1 MLNYGADF
9 SSIIYNIFSNK
20 QIYHSDEPYDVIK
33 VMKCT
38 INDVNLSFDKD
49 NRLRKTILKISGHD
63 ATKAYTFAAFL
74 NDKDF
79 KKFLLENINEKDVLK
94 GETILFNEFTVKDYV
109 KINQNKLRLLLNT
122 YYVNNYHSVNNS
134 KTNKGLGFLD
144 GFSSGSAKDTA
155 KVYTASLIIDEYR
168 KEIVKDPSVRRTP
181 LQIISDVNAKLLE
194 TLYDRT
200 NSFAEY
206 IISNQ
211 DSSKDAKDYAQH
223 YIDTINKLSELIKET
238 NNDNTSIDIL
248 QKQINENNDA
258 IKNLIAEYNHA
269 MKSNNVKAAK
279 SIYKKLNNIKAV
291 NESNLR
297 AIKELKENIKKRN
310 APIAEL
316 NRDRY
321 VIAQNL
327 INVYSGEYDDIQK
340 IRLTNFANLVTQS
353 RSNSDSWYFQVFNTK
368 NMTSI
373 IKDFNNIGNIEEF
386 LESENG
392 DTDELTSKYNEH
404 SIDETAKSW
413 EDHLYRSFDQT
424 INGKLKIILSSI
436 PKLSE
441 KYNGTDSIQT
451 LDTNNELGVP
461 TYMDLQ
467 HTMVQ
472 IYSFGD
478 FSDVQSMITSLETKS
493 NSIKS
498 LYGLGYLINS
508 MKERKDFAN
517 FCFVNFAKP
526 IVKKTMIT
534 IDNVSNNE
542 GVTFDISNPNAVH
555 LTELVFR
562 MTNKLKATYN
572 NSYEYNDIETLNSI
586 IKEFKESKKTLKD
599 KEEFSKKLFDIV
611 NKYFPNFNKEVF
623 SNYFDNIPNKKLID
637 SSQAL
642 VINLQNIIRGVQ
654 KLKNKINTDE
664 LELDTKNKEEF
675 KKFEDDLTVWQNS
688 SEEER
693 ANMKK
698 PVEPVRQFINYAN
711 YDLTPEIYSGIINFV
726 KQIITYTDS
735 KARLNTA
742 NAEGNSASDVIKN
755 CFVSRFF
762 EQINAG
768 TEEDANAGLKNL
780 LSYITQGSENG
791 ADNQY
796 SNNPLFF
803 GLKDENGKVISEGLF
818 IKTETGY
825 EVNPNAKYLLS
836 YNLFDGAKNNQD
848 NVGTTY
854 EKMSKLDFF
863 ITQYNAFNQSLSE
876 ITEGGKTKKIGNID
890 TAVYSMRIGSD
901 APKIFFIKAPRYNYN
916 QVRYAFYNHVI
927 DELHMFCK
935 ALTSVFTVDH
945 YTNVN
950 GVETP
955 VFKTTKSI
963 QNLIGRALFDEKEA
977 RIIKNKKGDD
987 FTKALVKNGRLVGN
1001 AFKFNRLF
1009 EVNGYNAGASIEQM
1023 LSLYGGGNNVGMIN
1037 SDNNGRLVFNPND
1050 TIIWDGN
1057 QFVLNLSDEQK
1068 KTLKDIVRTWTDN
1081 YLVEAKSRTTGFIK
1095 VLEDNNIPYSEQTI
1109 NMFLLN
1115 SANMNMNY
1123 DDLFEG
1129 DYKYYNNARDF
1140 LKRTKETQAGGDAY
1154 AGYSILEDPRKGLHE
1169 LKWFDKDEVISIN
1182 SNKIIGENGL
1192 PIRQNVVIDGKP
1204 LIARNGWKGVT
1215 IYNTNKASDY
1225 AEQLQKELE
1234 QIFINQG
1241 MSADLAKDRS
1251 TRIASGY
1258 GFSAADRSGDTT
1270 KINDAQS
1277 YITLEEFIRRKHA
1290 DGTIQDYAE
1299 LIEQLLD
1306 DTPIE
1311 QIDIDKVNA
1320 KIQVQKNFY
1329 FDKIYNSDTGL
1340 FYPRQIKNAEFVL
1353 IPKLLPEGSE
1363 LRKVYDFMQ
1372 KHDIGQLN
1380 TAETSKAAKKD
1391 IFTIWDYETGAFN
1404 ENFEED
1410 FDNHYIEN
1418 YYYQYLYKQQ
1428 DVPQHMKDETNK
1440 FAVQIAKKILD
1451 NIINESDADN
1461 PDRKR
1466 LIKLANDYQ
1475 NAFAVN
1481 IEESYFSLL
1490 TRLGWEV
1497 DTESGELV
1505 NINYA
1510 TTDSD
1515 GNPLSE
1521 EMIAH
1526 NRQTL
1531 NFDNFYKRAR
1541 EEAARLGMDSN
1552 LIEYFIPD
1560 EFGNPKM
1567 PNYISLVK
1575 TKLESIAQ
1583 SIFNGS
1589 ITRQTLPG
1597 WHAAQ
1602 ITAVGYSKKLKFDP
1616 ATGVMEVYLP
1626 RWSRLIPKTNN
1637 AQEEADLI
1645 KQMEEEGLDI
1655 HLGYRIPTEGKQS
1668 IAVLK
1673 VVGFTNDCLGSTIVV
1688 PDEWVTQTGSDFD
1701 VDSVYGICWEMY
1713 ATKDKTGKVSLHKIP
1728 FKENEIDERSLYIKY
1743 VNDQLENRV
1752 TKTDLGDEIEDNIKK
1767 LKDKLNNV
1775 EQKEKLSEEFNKL
1788 QSLRNECYTKLPGW
1802 ARGIIKDENAN
1813 AKTKENKSSIDLTSV
1828 YTKINDK
1835 LNKYLV
1841 KHKVDD
1847 SVKNIVEEY
1856 TSYQNGLLAIL
1867 SQQDGLPK
1875 FNKDIFKGEKAAL
1888 IEEIVNRAKEKYFE
1902 DICKAANEIG
1912 ILSFNDWS
1920 KQDITRKLDRRAR
1933 NNFIIDK
1940 MIEIMNDPTSREEQY
1955 GRSNFEKI
1963 TNGID
1968 GANDIIDKISGESSR
1983 KRSPYNPLD
1992 QLDFFEDAMGGTRLK
2007 ALSVNWDTFTSKNN
2021 RIRASLD
2028 NNDAI
2033 EVELNVDGIS
2043 ATDSAIAYNLDEIK
2057 KSYGDDIQEVKVER
2071 SKKIE
2076 KRYIINKHSVGNGI
2090 WENIY
2095 MSEYRIK
2102 ELIPIIKEL
2111 VSDDKLI
2118 SIPWKEFVKYNKE
2131 VEGFYEIKREI
2142 YNFLDGQF
2150 GYRYED
2156 IPFKKGEFYLTKPL
2170 YELLTKTT
2178 PLEFCAIIDNVDNIK
2193 NYDRNRVEK
2202 TINNEIINQFLD
2214 NYKLQDDELL
2224 KVIKQT
2230 IDNSVYV
2237 NFDYSAIIDG
2247 EILNNKRLKE
2257 YPKSYDYVVQQYNN
2271 QNNIK
2276 KQNRGTKIIL
2286 TAKRLGWSN
2295 NNRNIVGELVT
2306 TYTSQTTAHH
2316 LDAVKMGSVPNVDEY
2331 TFNVYK
2337 LFTTLGLDYEFA
2349 IGFIRQPIITN
2360 LVQNNNLINSVYF
2373 KSSNNPIYMTIID
2386 IAKSLGLKDGKYD
2399 ISYHT
2404 PTYKVLDL
2412 LKADAEFV
2420 NTFYNL
2426 FGVNIQDLSNNK
2438 VLALKVPLNKER
2450 LFTRIKRAAQNK
2462 GSVYEN
2468 AAFDLAMLLNFRN
2481 YKRTAEKLNKL
2492 ITVASADKYGAATSL
2507 RETRRIIKDVEK
2519 LRNDFTLSKNGKSFI
2534 DLMYPLD
2541 ENENVDVES
2550 SSYKPIAA
2558 IYKYGTKTSLD
2569 VNKQLFITENDEFVE
2584 IEEIIQSRISHIFTE
2599 SEYKEYQKYAI
2610 NYLYNRI
2617 AKLLT
2622 PLYLDNRGR
2631 IVMSEED
2638 INEEEY
2644 WNKERSRIYGYG
2656 VATDGNL
2663 KIKNVNNPTPEEIK
2677 QFNKLTPAQKVLFIQ
2692 KNFADDQ
2699 GIFNYIKVTLLNNT
2713 DVKYKGI
2720 SRQYL
2725 AYDDQVNNI
2734 ETLFSLF
2741 INSFSNHNPLIKL
2754 ATIDLIKYSF
2764 VAEGYNFKS
2773 SYISKMIPNRVLY
2786 SSIENGG
2793 IDIIDEIK
2801 RRIQDLPKLMLQD
2814 NFVDNFVR
2822 SHSDITPI
2830 IRLPKLPKKVIDKYT
2845 GAEVTSGHNIT
2856 TAFKSLNRIDGLI
2869 HIDTTT
2875 NNDLLYSLID
2885 KLQLKNYN
2893 EGYIRVNFPLN
2904 EKETRTILYKVI
2916 PKNQTVDY
2924 KRRKLLFK
2932 YPYADYF
2939 LIPLNLLDRYENYD
2953 YSYNQ
2958 NYNIYNSS
2966 EYYYEVVRELSEKA
2980 HSLRLPKI
2988 KEYERE
2994 YEIYDKLIKGEVT
3007 DQNNKPVVPTIDLNV
3022 RKEVNQLVNAE
3033 KKPVGNY
3040 SANNEYDTNNPTLLM
3055 ELQETADAYTKGGV
3069 DKLVKGIIAHNI
3081 SEDNFSTSTYA
3092 QLNNSAQLRRIIP
3105 EGKTITQEIN
3115 LEDGST
3121 IKVMIKHL
3129 PMSKDLIKAI
3139 NTDKSYEQV
3148 RKDLKNSGT
3157 LPKHANIYKVAKV
3170 IEPLKAATEL
3180 IEEDEDTRIIPIRT
3194 NSDNDV
3200 DVVSKSIID
3209 HINYI
3214 SRNSNDTAADRFMKE
3229 LEYKRVDRFM
3239 KSSRVENRKNIY
3251 TAAANYYQ
3259 SSANYIM
3266 NKLDKFVIEDK
3277 EYSMDDPELYRV
3289 LIEHDEYFPEI
3300 AKIILDGL
3308 TFGDKI
3314 AAIEKLDIFAEDKD
3328 TKEAIE
3334 RIINNIRRVKQNN
3347 KLQAAMAN
3355 LINIYFKK
3363 YSTNP
3368 NIVRDLVDLR
3378 ETFGD
3383 SSKVES
3389 LFLDPFEIN
3398 SNEAQVILKKV
3409 TSIFT
3414 KAEMFDAK
3422 RNVEDWKK
3430 QVAVIENMTGSLDMS
3445 HIIDFDNWK
3454 LRSKYNENFVKERKA
3469 IQEQFDLARIKKDDS
3484 FEDYRNYVIAKYDK
3498 YRFYYENTETYMVDE
3513 YWEEDLSM
3521 RKEAMRKA
3529 GDNYYKYLQLM
3540 EQLYNAQDT
3549 DYESD
3554 EEKTTEIKRIKSAI
3568 SQLYSETDITGSE
3581 KSIEEAA
3588 KARALKAY
3596 REKRKALREKYFD
3609 KTEYEGFK
3617 ENYIRYKNY
3626 ITQYDAEHPYDSLNQ
3641 KLENIHYKEAYDWI
3655 KNNGI
3660 LKFSDEAQEK
3670 LNSAL
3675 KTLTKRTT
3683 TLSKK
3688 TIKRLKNVPEAIDI
3702 HGNIDPR
3709 KLTDEQ
3715 IELLKA
3721 EEESELS
3728 TMYDDGYGE
3737 AILIKEVPSNLPIMV
3752 TKGND
3757 EESKKVFSSLK
3768 YKDNNAKF
3776 IIIKRIN
3783 EILSKAID
3791 RQTNKIDLN
3800 ILFNDE
3806 VVSDEERIEL
3816 ANLYNKL
3823 RELRS
3828 DELKK
3833 YKIRKNKVYT
3843 DEINYEGYLDAFRF
3857 YKVNLQNTKHGHQFL
3872 NIFTEF
3878 DEAGNQVPNTYIYGY
3893 KTVNEEFIDHEK
3905 TNARDF
3911 INDNVEYVETDYYH
3925 MARQEASEKGVE
3937 YFEQWFKRNH
3947 IYNPYTHKYQPLK
3960 IWTKLEAKPNS
3971 ELANS
3976 VDYVGNSNNVET
3988 TPKER
3993 YINPNYSTYGDNY
4006 STRKARFNSS
4016 IILSPK
4022 EEKMRDLIEET
4033 LHKYA
4038 KTNRGKRFVG
4048 QGYLPR
4054 ERKIDPTAS
4063 TIALQTISLVGLS
4076 WNTNQ
4081 SAAYDPTDEYDYAND
4096 KEVDIPMLELI
4107 KDKTYLDYEYI
4118 PGRGTMD
4125 SEQYTKVFKDAKAR
4139 NEERRINNEKIDKA
4153 LVNRNLKEVM
4163 EHFIHNAT
4171 IFNAKQE
4178 TKPYLYLLMEDVKR
4192 NDAYLV
4198 RGIKNNKLTQSNT
4211 SSKDDTRYK
4220 TVKQEHTEQMIKNIT
4235 RRLVFDK
4242 YYENSSLKAVA
4253 NLLQNMSSSKYMVG
4267 NVYGGIANVTIGKTN
4282 IAMEQF
4288 AGEYFDTKD
4297 IMLAEKN
4304 YLSYTFNTLASM
4316 YSEEANN
4323 IYTALMKRFDIVN
4336 YDNMTKNKPATDINT
4351 IFSELR
4357 NFTYSTQGMG
4367 EHFMQNTVLLAM
4379 LKSHRLYTDRFG
4391 VRRIGNF
4398 RDYTW
4403 DIEQKAMENI
4413 LEAYPDLKTNYKH
4426 YLESIKYNVKEKLD
4440 IESGSKDYNR
4450 NFLWSIRDS
4459 SSKEG
4464 MELFKTLSNKYK
4476 NERNK
4481 LLNEAK
4487 KEFYK
4492 YDTIEDLFELRDG
4505 KAELK
4510 EEKIKEFNDKGKNLI
4525 GDLETLISEFK
4536 SKVVAVNKKIHG
4548 VYDRLGAG
4556 GIENKWYGGLMMQ
4569 FRKHIYPGFMKR
4581 YRRKGYHSEF
4591 RNSIEKGS
4599 DFALAEFLATEFTNF
4614 NKQVE
4619 NKQTVTSNKILAST
4633 QVILEATLN
4642 TFTNACINWG
4652 NLAEW
4657 EKDNMRRNLGDLF
4670 GALAS
4675 MAIILLMYSKW
4686 DDDEIKESEFKSS
4699 VIYLADRLYSDSTM
4713 FTPFGLVSEA
4723 KTAWS
4728 SPFAAATG
4736 PSDLFKVMELTTQML
4751 FDPNYN
4757 PEYTRGI
4764 YAGRNKIDVLLR
4776 RQIPGI
4782 RNYDRIR
4789 FITKQNKYYKV
4800 GESNIGINIA
4810 KTVGENIHDN

>member
-181 LQIISDVNAKLLE
+181 LQIISDVNAKLLD

-211 DSSKDAKDYAQH
+211 DSSKDAKEYAQH

-248 QKQINENNDA
+248 QKQINENNDT

-279 SIYKKLNNIKAV
+279 SIYKKLNNIKSV

-297 AIKELKENIKKRN
+297 AIKELKENIKKRK

-327 INVYSGEYDDIQK
+327 INVYSGEYDDIQR

-441 KYNGTDSIQT
+441 KYNSTDSIQT

-534 IDNVSNNE
+534 IDNVSNDE

-572 NSYEYNDIETLNSI
+572 NSYEYNDIEVLNSI
-586 IKEFKESKKTLKD
+586 IKEFKESKKTSKD
-599 KEEFSKKLFDIV
+599 KEEFSKKLFEIV

-642 VINLQNIIRGVQ
+642 IINLQNIIRGVQ
-654 KLKNKINTDE
+654 KLKNKINNDE
-664 LELDTKNKEEF
+664 LELDAKNKEEF
-675 KKFEDDLTVWQNS
+675 NKFKHDLTVWQDS

-698 PVEPVRQFINYAN
+698 LVEPVRQFINYAN

-825 EVNPNAKYLLS
+825 EINPNAKYLLS

-848 NVGTTY
+848 NIGTTY

-863 ITQYNAFNQSLSE
+863 ITQYNAFNQSLNE
-876 ITEGGKTKKIGNID
+876 ITESGKTKKIGNID
-890 TAVYSMRIGSD
+890 TATYSMRIGSD

-935 ALTSVFTVDH
+935 ALTSVFTIDH

-1037 SDNNGRLVFNPND
+1037 ADNNGRLVFNPND
-1050 TIIWDGN
+1050 TIIWDGT

-1081 YLVEAKSRTTGFIK
+1081 YLIEAKSRTTGFIK

-1192 PIRQNVVIDGKP
+1192 PIRQNVVINGKP

-1241 MSADLAKDRS
+1241 MSEDLAKDRS
-1251 TRIASGY
+1251 VRIASGY

-1329 FDKIYNSDTGL
+1329 FDKIYNSDTDL

-1391 IFTIWDYETGAFN
+1391 IFTIWDYETGTFN

-1410 FDNHYIEN
+1410 FDNHYIED

-1466 LIKLANDYQ
+1466 LMKLANDYQ

-1497 DTESGELV
+1497 DIESGELV

-1521 EMIAH
+1521 EMIAR

-1616 ATGVMEVYLP
+1616 ATGIMEVYLP

-1743 VNDQLENRV
+1743 VNSQLEDRV
-1752 TKTDLGDEIEDNIKK
+1752 TKTDLGDEIEDNVKK

-1788 QSLRNECYTKLPGW
+1788 QSLRNECYTRLPGW
-1802 ARGIIKDENAN
+1802 GRGIIKDENAK

-1828 YTKINDK
+1828 YTEINDK
-1835 LNKYLV
+1835 LNKYLI

-1847 SVKNIVEEY
+1847 SVRNIVEEY
-1856 TSYQNGLLAIL
+1856 ISYQNGLLAIL

-1875 FNKDIFKGEKAAL
+1875 FNKDIFKGEKAAI
-1888 IEEIVNRAKEKYFE
+1888 IEEIVNKAKEKYFE
-1902 DICKAANEIG
+1902 DVCKAADEIG

-1933 NNFIIDK
+1933 NNYIVDK

-1963 TNGID
+1963 TNGKD

-1992 QLDFFEDAMGGTRLK
+1992 QLDFFEDAMGGARLK

-2028 NNDAI
+2028 NTDAI
-2033 EVELNVDGIS
+2033 EVELNVEGVS
-2043 ATDSAIAYNLDEIK
+2043 ATDSAITYNLDEIK
-2057 KSYGDDIQEVKVER
+2057 KSYGDDIQEV
-2071 SKKIE
+2071 
-2076 KRYIINKHSVGNGI
+2076 
-2090 WENIY
+2090 EN
-2095 MSEYRIK
+2095 
-2102 ELIPIIKEL
+2102 
-2111 VSDDKLI
+2111 
-2118 SIPWKEFVKYNKE
+2118 
-2131 VEGFYEIKREI
+2131 
-2142 YNFLDGQF
+2142 
-2150 GYRYED
+2150 
-2156 IPFKKGEFYLTKPL
+2156 
-2170 YELLTKTT
+2170 
-2178 PLEFCAIIDNVDNIK
+2178 
-2193 NYDRNRVEK
+2193 
-2202 TINNEIINQFLD
+2202 
-2214 NYKLQDDELL
+2214 
-2224 KVIKQT
+2224 
-2230 IDNSVYV
+2230 
-2237 NFDYSAIIDG
+2237 
-2247 EILNNKRLKE
+2247 
-2257 YPKSYDYVVQQYNN
+2257 
-2271 QNNIK
+2271 
-2276 KQNRGTKIIL
+2276 KIIL
-2286 TAKRLGWSN
+2286 KAKRLGWSN

-2399 ISYHT
+2399 INYHT

-2412 LKADAEFV
+2412 LKANVEFV

-2450 LFTRIKRAAQNK
+2450 LFTRIKRDAQNK
-2462 GSVYEN
+2462 GNVYEN

-2492 ITVASADKYGAATSL
+2492 ITVTSADKYGAATSL
-2507 RETRRIIKDVEK
+2507 RETRRIIKNVEK

-2541 ENENVDVES
+2541 ENENIDVES

-2558 IYKYGTKTSLD
+2558 IYKYATKTSLD
-2569 VNKQLFITENDEFVE
+2569 INKQLFVTENDEFAE
-2584 IEEIIQSRISHIFTE
+2584 IEDIIQSRIGHIFTE

-2622 PLYLDNRGR
+2622 PLYLDDRGR
-2631 IVMSEED
+2631 IVMNEED

-2663 KIKNVNNPTPEEIK
+2663 KIKNINNPTAEEIK

-2801 RRIQDLPKLMLQD
+2801 RKIQDLPKLMLQD

-2845 GAEVTSGHNIT
+2845 GAEVIIGHNIT
-2856 TAFKSLNRIDGLI
+2856 TAFKSLTRIDGLI
-2869 HIDTTT
+2869 HIDTMSD
-2875 NNDLLYSLID
+2875 NDLLISLID
-2885 KLQLKNYN
+2885 KLQLEKNPN
-2893 EGYIRVNFPLN
+2893 GYIRINVPIN
-2904 EKETRTILYKVI
+2904 EKETKTILYKVI
-2916 PKNQTVDY
+2916 ARNQNYPSFAY
-2924 KRRKLLFK
+2924 K
-2932 YPYADYF
+2932 YADYF

-2966 EYYYEVVRELSEKA
+2966 EYYHIVVEDLSEKA
-2980 HSLRLPKI
+2980 FNLR
-2988 KEYERE
+2988 
-2994 YEIYDKLIKGEVT
+2994 YDKL
-3007 DQNNKPVVPTIDLNV
+3007 NNVDDNTSINELNV
-3022 RKEVNQLVNAE
+3022 RKEVNRLVAAE

-3040 SANNEYDTNNPTLLM
+3040 SANNEYDTNNPTLLI

-3069 DKLVKGIIAHNI
+3069 DKLIKGIIAHNM
-3081 SEDNFSTSTYA
+3081 SEDNFSTSTYT
-3092 QLNNSAQLRRIIP
+3092 QLNNSVQLRRIIP

-3129 PMSKDLIKAI
+3129 PMSKGLIKAI

-3148 RKDLKNSGT
+3148 RKDLENSGT

-3259 SSANYIM
+3259 SSANHIM

-3430 QVAVIENMTGSLDMS
+3430 QVSAIESMTGSLDMS

-3469 IQEQFDLARIKKDDS
+3469 IQERFDLARIKKDDS
-3484 FEDYRNYVIAKYDK
+3484 FEDYKNYVIAKYNKD
-3498 YRFYYENTETYMVDE
+3498 RFYYENTETYMVDE

-3521 RKEAMRKA
+3521 REEAMRKA

-3554 EEKTTEIKRIKSAI
+3554 AEKTTEIKRIKSAI

-3660 LKFSDEAQEK
+3660 LKFSDDAQEK

-3675 KTLTKRTT
+3675 KILTKRTT

-3702 HGNIDPR
+3702 NGNIDPR

-3757 EESKKVFSSLK
+3757 EESKRVFASLK

-3843 DEINYEGYLDAFRF
+3843 DEVNYEGYLDAFRF

-3911 INDNVEYVETDYYH
+3911 LNDNVEYVETDYYH
-3925 MARQEASEKGVE
+3925 IARQEASEKGVE

-3988 TPKER
+3988 TPKEK
-3993 YINPNYSTYGDNY
+3993 YINPNYSNYGDNY
-4006 STRKARFNSS
+4006 STRKGRFNSS

-4038 KTNRGKRFVG
+4038 KTNRGKRFIG

-4076 WNTNQ
+4076 WNTNP

-4139 NEERRINNEKIDKA
+4139 NEERRINNEKIDRA

-4242 YYENSSLKAVA
+4242 YYENSSFKAVA

-4297 IMLAEKN
+4297 IALAEKN
-4304 YLSYTFNTLASM
+4304 YLCYTFNTLASM

-4398 RDYTW
+4398 RNYTW

-4536 SKVVAVNKKIHG
+4536 SEVVAVNKKIHG

-4556 GIENKWYGGLMMQ
+4556 GIENKWYGGLIMQ
-4569 FRKHIYPGFMKR
+4569 FRKHIYPGIMKR
-4581 YRRKGYHSEF
+4581 FRRKGYHSEF

-4599 DFALAEFLATEFTNF
+4599 YITLVEFLATEFTNF

-4675 MAIILLMYSKW
+4675 MAIILVMYSKW

-4736 PSDLFKVMELTTQML
+4736 PSDLFSIMEFTTQML

-4757 PEYTRGI
+4757 PEYTRGM

-4782 RNYDRIR
+4782 RNYDRIKY
-4789 FITKQNKYYKV
+4789 ITKQNKYYKV